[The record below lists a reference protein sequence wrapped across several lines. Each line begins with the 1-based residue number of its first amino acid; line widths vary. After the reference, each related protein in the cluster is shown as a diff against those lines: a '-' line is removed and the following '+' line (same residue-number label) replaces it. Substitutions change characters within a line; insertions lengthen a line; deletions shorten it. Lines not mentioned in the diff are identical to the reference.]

1 VFDGKSIWAANT
13 AGNSVTKLR
22 AADGALEGTYDTG
35 QVPNAVC
42 FDGANVWVAN
52 QASNTLS
59 KF

>member
-1 VFDGKSIWAANT
+1 
-13 AGNSVTKLR
+13 VTKLR

>member
-1 VFDGKSIWAANT
+1 
-13 AGNSVTKLR
+13 VTKLR
-22 AADGALEGTYDTG
+22 AADGALEGTYDAG